1 MMYIGLKIR
10 PEFYDAV
17 VNGIKTCE
25 LRAEDDKIFA
35 VGDTISLREW
45 DPLQL
50 QGSCDGAVHP
60 GAYTGRGCKVA
71 VTHILRHADINAIPE
86 GWALLSIRSK
96 EIV

>member
-1 MMYIGLKIR
+1 MMYISLKIR

-45 DPLQL
+45 DPWRSHE
-50 QGSCDGAVHP
+50 SCDGTVHP

-86 GWALLSIRSK
+86 GWALLSVRLR
-96 EIV
+96 EIA